1 MTDPQ
6 PLNVQYAELLARA
19 HEVAAPIG
27 AFYSPVDFLPGSG
40 TWQHLP
46 DPPPTTVTA
55 PSGFPWM
62 QRALT
67 ILTTNAQ
74 DLTSHLQDG
83 AVQWANLATSLHNAA
98 LAYEKVDD
106 NAATAIN
113 HDGAASIEPFSLGGG
128 ASAQSASTLPP
139 SGSVSESADPVTL
152 GSAPAALSNTESDE
166 FSTVAGRVQMLLQG
180 DQGRS
185 LRAFAD
191 QWDNYRQLLTDCRV
205 RFRTFKDWTGAA
217 RGKVEDNMGQQRSW
231 CDSIAALCS
240 QVSQQA
246 TAIADAHDA
255 AVKAH
260 PTNCG
265 DPDTPVRAETDL
277 QTLGERFEDY
287 WCDPAQR
294 HVNTWSHNT
303 CGSTGWHRDAT
314 CHYNDNWT
322 ASGGNRCDWE
332 QKANDLNGSK
342 DFENRYKNIQ
352 NLSDTAHSNYQT
364 KVSSI
369 STTSAP
375 EPPAAYPISPPQPN
389 PTPVD
394 PVNPDNPH
402 FPVMP
407 QMPQMPMMPPMPDE
421 PDADALNGLTGAPAR
436 LTGAGGVKPPSLGG
450 VTPASLGGGGGG
462 IPKMPLAPA
471 AADAEAT
478 APRAAAAGP
487 GGAGP
492 GRGVPSGAMGGMPG
506 GMPMAPGAHG
516 KGDNEG
522 KGKRVQGEDDALYV
536 EDRAWTEGVIGRRR
550 AKDSTDK

>member
-6 PLNVQYAELLARA
+6 PLNVEYAELLARA

-46 DPPPTTVTA
+46 DPPPTTVKA
-55 PSGFPWM
+55 PSGFDWM
-62 QRALT
+62 QRALK
-67 ILTTNAQ
+67 ILTTNVE
-74 DLTSHLQDG
+74 DLTAHLQDG
-83 AVQWANLATSLHNAA
+83 AQQWANLATSLHNAA
-98 LAYEKVDD
+98 LAYEKIDD
-106 NAATAIN
+106 NAAKAIN
-113 HDGAASIEPFSLGGG
+113 HDGAASIEPVSLGGTG
-128 ASAQSASTLPP
+128 SAQPAGSLPP
-139 SGSVSESADPVTL
+139 SGSVSGSADPGAATL
-152 GSAPAALSNTESDE
+152 GSDSAPAALSDTENAE
-166 FSTVAGRVQMLLQG
+166 FSTVGGRVQLLLKG
-180 DQGRS
+180 DQGAALRS
-185 LRAFAD
+185 FAD
-191 QWDNYRQLLTDCRV
+191 RWDNYRQLLTDCRV
-205 RFRTFKDWTGAA
+205 RFRPFKDWTGAA

-231 CDSIAALCS
+231 CDTVSALCS

-260 PTNCG
+260 PTNQG
-265 DPDTPVRAETDL
+265 DPDTPAGAETDL
-277 QTLGERFEDY
+277 QTLGERFERY
-287 WCDPAQR
+287 WCDPSVR
-294 HVNTWSHNT
+294 RETPTFYYNI
-303 CGSTGWHRDAT
+303 CGSTGWHEDAT
-314 CHYNDNWT
+314 CHYN
-322 ASGGNRCDWE
+322 GGTRCDWT

-342 DFENRYKNIQ
+342 NFEKRYKNIQ
-352 NLSDTAHSNYQT
+352 DLSDKAHDDYKT

-375 EPPAAYPISPPQPN
+375 APPAAYPISPPQPN

-436 LTGAGGVKPPSLGG
+436 LASGVGGKPPSLGG
-450 VTPASLGGGGGG
+450 VKPASLGGGGGG
-462 IPKMPLAPA
+462 MPKMPLAPA
-471 AADAEAT
+471 AADAEAM